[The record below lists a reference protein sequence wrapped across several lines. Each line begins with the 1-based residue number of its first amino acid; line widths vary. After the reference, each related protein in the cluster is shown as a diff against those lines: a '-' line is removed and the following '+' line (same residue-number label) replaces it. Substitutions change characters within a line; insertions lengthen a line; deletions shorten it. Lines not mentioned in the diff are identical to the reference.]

1 MTLLEF
7 FLKNKPLGYKIDVQV
22 YYMQNDVVKHH
33 TIFLPYE
40 PVSRFVWCENI
51 TWYDLVY
58 FVNYEIIEER
68 WQSVG
73 DTHLLSLSISNDENY
88 KKLRKDY
95 DSAKR

>member
-40 PVSRFVWCENI
+40 PVSRFVWFKSI
-51 TWYDLVY
+51 KWYELVY